1 MITLERA
8 QLTIIFAFVAN
19 GFLGATW
26 LAHIPELKTRLE
38 LSDGQLGLAL
48 WAAAAGLL
56 TGMLC
61 SAPTMKKLSS
71 RRGTWISMAGLAIG
85 TALPIIS
92 TSYLLLFPALFIFGF
107 WNGLM
112 DACMNTQ
119 AGHLQNSAGR
129 SVMSFIH
136 ASWSIGSLAGALGG
150 AIFLGLSSPPWLHA
164 GTVSILFVGA
174 AFWIRPQLLEVRET
188 ANQSFPIAIP
198 RGRLVLLGLI
208 CLLTMLGEGAIAD
221 WSGVFLHERFGLTK
235 AGSTGG
241 YTAFFLL
248 MFVARLIGDRVVQR
262 TGRRRA
268 VIGGLW
274 VASVGLALAI
284 ASPWPWVSLA
294 GFGLVGFGVGNS
306 VPSVFA
312 GAAEHDQGAVGHSIA
327 GVATLGYL
335 GFFTGPALIG
345 GIAQSSSLGVGLA
358 TVAAFLCVAGLLG
371 FWAFR
376 EQRNRQTDELL
387 NLLNR

>member
-1 MITLERA
+1 MVCMLPLDRA
-8 QLTIIFAFVAN
+8 RLAIIFAFVAN

-26 LAHIPELKTRLE
+26 LAHIPELKTRLQ

-48 WAAAAGLL
+48 WAAAVGLL
-56 TGMLC
+56 TGMIS
-61 SAPTMKKLSS
+61 SAPTMKKLTS
-71 RRGTWISMAGLAIG
+71 RRGTWIGMAGLAIG
-85 TALPIIS
+85 TVLPIIS
-92 TSYLLLFPALFIFGF
+92 TTYLLLFPALFIFGF

-119 AGHLQNSAGR
+119 AGHLQNSAER

-136 ASWSIGSLAGALGG
+136 ASWSIGSLAGGVVG
-150 AIFLGLSSPPWLHA
+150 AIFLGSGSPPWFHA
-164 GTVSILFVGA
+164 GAVCVLFVGA
-174 AFWIRPQLLEVRET
+174 AFWIRPQLLETRET

-198 RGRLVLLGLI
+198 QGRLVLLGLI

-235 AGSTGG
+235 AGSTAG

-248 MFVARLIGDRVVQR
+248 MFIARLVGDRVVQR
-262 TGRRRA
+262 VGRRRA

-274 VASVGLALAI
+274 VAATGLAI
-284 ASPWPWVSLA
+284 AMVSPLSWMTLA

-312 GAAEHDQGAVGHSIA
+312 GAAEHDQRAVGHSIA

-345 GIAQSSSLGVGLA
+345 GIAQSSSLGTSLGLVA
-358 TVAAFLCVAGLLG
+358 TLLGLAGLLG
-371 FWAFR
+371 VWGFGKTAN
-376 EQRNRQTDELL
+376 Q
-387 NLLNR
+387 